1 MPTGRR
7 GGTTRAV
14 LERKA
19 AQGLPHED
27 ASTGPDEDALV
38 VLVQRGITPRQR
50 HVVRDLGTLFAH
62 AHFGEKLARRATAE
76 ALQDACF
83 LKESGMRALFLP
95 ARFEDE
101 MWLWLVRLP
110 HGPSVR
116 FQVINLHTIAEL
128 NFQHHVKAV
137 RHPCLLSFDASFDC
151 EPHLRLIREMLRGAF
166 SQGEAAVKA
175 RQARDAAAAGG
186 FNTALSFCIADG
198 RVWMRAYDVVAGEL
212 DGRDELRERGPRLVL
227 APQRILASVLDGAPL
242 WSCS

>member
-1 MPTGRR
+1 M
-7 GGTTRAV
+7 

-19 AQGLPHED
+19 AQGLPDEN
-27 ASTGPDEDALV
+27 ASAGPDDDTLI

-50 HVVRDLGTLFAH
+50 HVVRDLGTLFAN
-62 AHFGEKLARRATAE
+62 AHFGEKLARRVTAE

-137 RHPCLLSFDASFDC
+137 RHPCLLSFDANFDG

-166 SQGEAAVKA
+166 SPGEAAVKS
-175 RQARDAAAAGG
+175 RQARTAAAAGG
-186 FNTALSFCIADG
+186 FNTAISFCIADG

-227 APQRILASVLDGAPL
+227 SPQRILASVLDGAPL
-242 WSCS
+242 WSCSS